1 MPMPMAHINSKNEQQ
16 AARELMTPDEVRM
29 LDNKYAL
36 LFIRAERP
44 IKDLKFDILQ
54 HPAVNLTTDGDA
66 PPYIHGE
73 PYDAM
78 QTIELISGV
87 DLPNEIE
94 TDEAIETNY
103 ILLSEED
110 IAYELSGIGT
120 GARVLSPDAD
130 AELIQDILHDATETE
145 DNDNEEETH
154 EEEFE
159 IYI

>member
-1 MPMPMAHINSKNEQQ
+1 M
-16 AARELMTPDEVRM
+16 
-29 LDNKYAL
+29 
-36 LFIRAERP
+36 
-44 IKDLKFDILQ
+44 
-54 HPAVNLTTDGDA
+54 
-66 PPYIHGE
+66 
-73 PYDAM
+73 
-78 QTIELISGV
+78 
-87 DLPNEIE
+87 PNEVE

-120 GARVLSPDAD
+120 GRRILSPDAD